1 MARLTPTFEQVQSMA
16 EPDEAL
22 KINPEQTTELL
33 NHAIE
38 LELFSR
44 VLKFGKTLMPS
55 TRPANLEI
63 EETPREIN
71 INHPHFEKVAEHL
84 GCQNSREELLAC
96 CVTNPAQSFCK
107 NLDNDFQQHLGKILT
122 EYNG

>member
-1 MARLTPTFEQVQSMA
+1 
-16 EPDEAL
+16 
-22 KINPEQTTELL
+22 
-33 NHAIE
+33 
-38 LELFSR
+38 
-44 VLKFGKTLMPS
+44 MPS

-122 EYNG
+122 ESNYVQNACAKETNSVLKENNASLKEASVLQREEETVKNSPPSPKLK